1 MPINYHDYHPKWSLI
16 TRLILKRDQ
25 YCCLNCGAR
34 KGDIDPYTGRKII
47 ITIAHLARD
56 RRINNFKL
64 LGALCLR
71 CHLLYDRI
79 QHAHSR
85 RYGKQTNYVNGKL
98 FDDTAFLSAESNG
111 DKTKLNELKIIV
123 LMPITILVS
132 SKKYD
137 ELKQANSAKVIVDQN
152 RVKDT
157 VEVDGISYCITSVQ
171 QGFIIGYRITTLTS
185 YTGTIAPLTWKAH
198 TAEINAGRRSR
209 SYDGL
214 MLKFRG
220 SFAVLTGEYVRFEMH
235 SRKLEQLSMF

>member
-1 MPINYHDYHPKWSLI
+1 MPVDYRDYHPKWSLI
-16 TRLILKRDQ
+16 TRLILKRDR
-25 YCCLNCGAR
+25 YRCLNCGAR
-34 KGDIDPYTGRKII
+34 KGDIDPYGRKII

-64 LGALCLR
+64 LGSLCLR

-98 FDDTAFLSAESNG
+98 FDDEAFLDKSNQ
-111 DKTKLNELKIIV
+111 KEPKIIV
-123 LMPITILVS
+123 QMPITILVS

-137 ELKQANSAKVIVDQN
+137 ELKQANSAKVIVEQH
-152 RVKDT
+152 RVKET

-171 QGFIIGYRITTLTS
+171 QGLIIGYRITTLTS
-185 YTGTIAPLTWKAH
+185 YTGTTAPLTWKAH
-198 TAEINAGRRSR
+198 AAEINAGRRPR

-214 MLKFRG
+214 MLKYRG